1 MSNIAG
7 HILNSCINIGRHM
20 LPHTCVLCGA
30 NASTQSL
37 CPNCR
42 SDLPLSLTPACSVCA
57 LSVPDSNI
65 RPTGELRRKSESS
78 RATSPETGSCG
89 IVCGACLKEPPA
101 FDHTLAA
108 FSYGFPID
116 RLLHAL
122 KYAGDLSLVGILA
135 EPLARLALEQPKPD
149 LLLPM
154 PLHPARLQERGFNQS
169 LEIAKPISRWLD
181 IPLSTNACQRRRDT
195 PTQAGLKW
203 RERRRNVRGAFACDL
218 DLNGKKVA
226 VLDDVMTTGATMNEI
241 SRVLRDRGAAEVSA
255 WVIARTPTES
265 PRC

>member
-1 MSNIAG
+1 
-7 HILNSCINIGRHM
+7 M

-30 NASTQSL
+30 YASTQPL
-37 CPNCR
+37 CTNC
-42 SDLPLSLTPACSVCA
+42 SADLPLSPTAACPVCA
-57 LSVPDSNI
+57 LSALD
-65 RPTGELRRKSESS
+65 GK
-78 RATSPETGSCG
+78 
-89 IVCGACLKEPPA
+89 VCGACLKEPPA
-101 FDHTLAA
+101 FDLTLAA

-116 RLLHAL
+116 RLLHAF

-135 EPLARLALEQPKPD
+135 EPLARLAAEQPKPD

-154 PLHPARLQERGFNQS
+154 PLHPVRLRERGFNQS

-181 IPLSTNACQRRRDT
+181 IPLSTDACRRMRDT

-226 VLDDVMTTGATMNEI
+226 VLDDVMTTGATLNEI
-241 SRVLRDRGAAEVSA
+241 SRILKSRGASEVSA
-255 WVIARTPTES
+255 WVIARTPAES
-265 PRC
+265 PRR